1 MKAVIIDDVEKSR
14 VALRADVE
22 DYCPKVEIVGE
33 AESVV
38 SGVKLIRKT
47 KPELVF
53 LDIEMG
59 DGNGF
64 DLLEMFEEIHF
75 QVIFITA
82 MDAYAI
88 QAFKYS
94 AVDYL
99 LKPVD
104 PEDLMRAV
112 ERAAERIGSKGQESK
127 IALLLENINVQMN
140 AKKRLALH
148 ARDKVDV
155 VEIADIVRCESDDNY
170 TRFFLKNGKRILV
183 SKTLK
188 EYDNLL
194 SAHGFLRIHQSH
206 LINPAHIVEFV
217 KADGGHLLMQ
227 DGKEAPVSHRKR
239 EVVTKYLDGLG
250 S

>member
-1 MKAVIIDDVEKSR
+1 MKTVLIDDVEKSR
-14 VALRADVE
+14 VALKSDIA
-22 DYCPKVEIVGE
+22 DYCPELNIVGE
-33 AESVV
+33 AEGVV
-38 SGVKLIRKT
+38 SGVKLIRST

-64 DLLEMFEEIHF
+64 DLLEMFENIDF
-75 QVIFITA
+75 QVVFITG

-104 PEDLMRAV
+104 PEDLERAV
-112 ERAAERIGSKGQESK
+112 ERAKERNGAKGQENK
-127 IALLLENINVQMN
+127 IELLLENINERMN
-140 AKKRLALH
+140 AKTRLALH
-148 ARDKVDV
+148 SRDKVDV
-155 VEIADIVRCESDDNY
+155 VEITNIVRCESDDNY
-170 TRFFLKNGKRILV
+170 TRFFLENGKKILV

-194 SAHGFLRIHQSH
+194 SDHGFLRIHQSH
-206 LINPAHIVEFV
+206 LINPQHIIEFV
-217 KADGGHLLMQ
+217 KTDGGHLLMK

-239 EVVTKYLDGLG
+239 EVVTKYLEKLA
-250 S
+250 

>member
-1 MKAVIIDDVEKSR
+1 VQI
-14 VALRADVE
+14 L
-22 DYCPKVEIVGE
+22 GE
-33 AESVV
+33 ANGVV
-38 SGVKLIRKT
+38 EGVKLIRKV
-47 KPELVF
+47 KPNLVF

-64 DLLEMFEEIHF
+64 DLLEIFGEIDF
-75 QVIFITA
+75 QVIFITG

-104 PEDLMRAV
+104 PEDLQAAV
-112 ERAAERIGSKGQESK
+112 ERATERVNSQGQANK
-127 IALLLENINVQMN
+127 IELLLENINEQMN

-148 ARDKVDV
+148 SRDKVDV
-155 VEIADIVRCESDDNY
+155 VEINDIVRCESDDNY
-170 TRFFLKNGKRILV
+170 TRFFIANGKKILV

-194 SAHGFLRIHQSH
+194 SDHGFLRIHQSH
-206 LINPAHIVEFV
+206 LINPQHIVEFV
-217 KADGGHLLMQ
+217 KADGGHLLMK

-239 EVVTKYLDGLG
+239 EVVTKYLEGLA
-250 S
+250 